1 MAKNNTAAEL
11 PFLIA
16 EPAVVSLTNPGPP
29 FPVAGSAVVP
39 PTIH

>member
-16 EPAVVSLTNPGPP
+16 EPAVVPLTNPGPP